1 VLVEFN
7 FFLVETQGSR
17 KSFGHVGMVAAIDV
31 PKLKSRIEIISKT
44 FVPKG
49 QEDDEP
55 EDAMF
60 YVFRSLLSGIIL
72 NSMVS
77 DPTYWTKAG
86 VRVEDAAVFEACG
99 KRLLTNSK
107 VLGEGYYGKVYNAPA
122 NASCFKKV
130 PKGMKRVGVKVEK
143 LKSEYD
149 KNQTPE
155 RLVEVVKIAQMAAK
169 LEIGPALYDAF
180 VVIDAGGTKI
190 VKVFEIID
198 GTSWQ
203 DIRWTN
209 PKAKADAIAQLDK
222 HIHTMNKAGIIHHD
236 LHSGNVMVGK
246 NGRIYIIDYDL
257 ARRASMNEAGEIGSF
272 SGQKAWEPKGIA
284 SSEGVRYVYK
294 KLVEEGSIDLGLT
307 AKSDSRRKTRRSR
320 R

>member
-1 VLVEFN
+1 
-7 FFLVETQGSR
+7 
-17 KSFGHVGMVAAIDV
+17 MVVAIDI
-31 PKLKSRIEIISKT
+31 PRLTERIQIISKT

-49 QEDDEP
+49 SEDDEP

-60 YVFRSLLSGIIL
+60 NVFRGLLSGLIL
-72 NSMVS
+72 NTMVS

-99 KRLLTNSK
+99 KRLMENSK

-130 PKGMKRVGVKVEK
+130 PKDLKRVGVKVEK

-155 RLVEVVKIAQMAAK
+155 RLVEVVKIAQKAAE

-198 GTSWQ
+198 GKSWQ
-203 DIRWTN
+203 DIRWIS
-209 PKAKADAIAQLDK
+209 PKAKAAAIAQLDK

-246 NGRIYIIDYDL
+246 NGRVYIIDYDL
-257 ARRASMNEAGEIGSF
+257 ARRASMNEAGEIGTF
-272 SGQKAWEPKGIA
+272 SGQRAWEPRGIA
-284 SSEGVRYVYK
+284 SSEGVRYIYN
-294 KLVEEGSIDLGLT
+294 KLVEEGSIDLGLKP
-307 AKSDSRRKTRRSR
+307 KSDSRRKTRRLR